1 MLPPGCARLA
11 MSADR
16 IGNLN
21 EHDRNG
27 AGFFS
32 QGDDRWGHVTN
43 NYVRLQCDQRFRE
56 GLDPGGIAGRPA
68 TINSKVAA
76 LHPSQFLQRLME
88 RVHHRLRFRI
98 ALGKIRQH
106 ANPPH
111 PLGLLRAS
119 REWPHRRCTAQQQR
133 YELPSSHVGHGGLLP
148 RLSQPAAPL
157 AYHGGGGRSLGRPEL
172 F

>member
-1 MLPPGCARLA
+1 

-32 QGDDRWGHVTN
+32 QGDDGWGHVTN

-111 PLGLLRAS
+111 PLGLLPARRERPGDRRAAEQRDELAAS
-119 REWPHRRCTAQQQR
+119 HSITSSAVASNVSGRCRVDRDAR
-133 YELPSSHVGHGGLLP
+133 VK
-148 RLSQPAAPL
+148 
-157 AYHGGGGRSLGRPEL
+157 
-172 F
+172 

>member
-1 MLPPGCARLA
+1 MRQVGDEAG
-11 MSADR
+11 ADR

-32 QGDDRWGHVTN
+32 QGEGHVTN

-76 LHPSQFLQRLME
+76 LDPSQFLQRLME

-111 PLGLLRAS
+111 PLGLLPARCA
-119 REWPHRRCTAQQQR
+119 RPRDRR
-133 YELPSSHVGHGGLLP
+133 
-148 RLSQPAAPL
+148 AAPEKRDEVATPNASCHL
-157 AYHGGGGRSLGRPEL
+157 IHPA
-172 F
+172 